1 MITNN
6 LFFGLDSNSFKRN
19 GEQLDTLSFSVLSG
33 MVKDDRRKNVTER
46 KLRGDKNLENV
57 FCYTGA
63 KDSTKSNSTNIAK
76 WNGVLRAD
84 VDFHNDELSVSEQN
98 AYAEEIKQSLKD
110 YFDTYKPNNYIAPI
124 LLSLSASHRGIC
136 LLCYCNIEGMDI
148 EHISKFRLACIY
160 LMYNYIV
167 HAVNA
172 CSRELRS
179 YIAKNSKEVYDM
191 NAVDSV
197 SFYLPYDKEAVIYD
211 YADSFTKI
219 SVTDSFDN
227 KIINTIEAGD
237 KNSVVSRSTKKVD
250 NTKYIAS
257 MQNGEQWITVD
268 SVNIEKGK
276 RYSSITMK
284 NAERN
289 IVFPFFVRAISE
301 KLISENEAE
310 NFILE
315 IGSNSSKDIRNGNVT
330 KMLNAYSH
338 TKKCNYTYSA
348 IKMLQSTGLDI
359 QWHSDNTGKGESVKV
374 NIAKMISDS
383 LRTKRS
389 YRNFTG
395 NEYTLDYKSET
406 NGYLSNILDDS
417 SFVAGVN
424 MLYAPAGCGKT
435 SFFEGLSQTK
445 RIVIIEP
452 MKSIVRAKSCN
463 NGISY
468 IFEKSQATNFVDD
481 NKSIMIYADAF
492 LDINKKFT
500 SKVDYVVLD
509 ECHVIGQQLNF
520 RERLISLINVIND
533 LDKDIKIVCMTGTPD
548 SVDKMFDVKNNIVV
562 RYNET
567 NKRNKVLVH
576 HTVSCDSAR
585 YTELAK
591 EAIRVMDCKDKD
603 ENGNYKRGKV
613 LCPVKDKE
621 DAIII
626 YSLIKH
632 YRKEKIDI
640 EKISDYV
647 ENNLYSTSTK
657 NVAYDKINSLSE
669 MDDEITFC
677 TTYLSVGIDIKNG
690 KYDEIMT
697 MGDFD
702 ANELEQFANRFR
714 QNDIKIHKFVS
725 KAAKRSEYDC
735 NSKPAYRYLY
745 AKPDCFKHFGDMAKK
760 KREGNSEYSDDAVL
774 SPRQDSTGDCVLITA
789 SIETAYKELL
799 NESEYNR
806 QELVVINDMKYKYNY
821 KIVIRD
827 STNVDDFSEIEVKK
841 VSKNIKKIERMNT
854 ANVLMKQS
862 GSLIIKSIKAGHNIL
877 GIGKEQSVI
886 SSYIDSEVN
895 ADMIINNK
903 EKTDAEYDNLYKN
916 SMNDILNAN
925 GTINKSKCYRNRK
938 LNNMIDKVR
947 FNRDQYQ
954 VELVCSAIISQ
965 LDTDDYDTAVFV
977 IMGAFR
983 KNSEA
988 EQAAMKFIK
997 LVFERGKG
1005 SKENKKKFTL
1015 NKRFNLFYNTSNA
1028 IFHRAVA

>member
-1 MITNN
+1 MNIQN
-6 LFFGLDSNSFKRN
+6 LCFGLDSNSFKRN
-19 GEQLDTLSFSVLSG
+19 GEQLATLSFSVLSG

-84 VDFHNDELSVSEQN
+84 VDFHNEELSVSEQN

-110 YFDTYKPNNYIAPI
+110 YFETYKPNNYIAPI

-136 LLCYCNIEGMDI
+136 LLCYCNIEEMDI

-160 LMYNYIV
+160 LMYNYII

-172 CSRELRS
+172 CSSELRS

-197 SFYLPYDKEAVIYD
+197 SFYLPYDSEAVTYD
-211 YADSFTKI
+211 YAERFTKI
-219 SVTDSFDN
+219 SVTDAFDN

-237 KNSVVSRSTKKVD
+237 KNSVVSRSIKKVD

-268 SVNIEKGK
+268 AIKIEKGNI
-276 RYSSITMK
+276 SPITMK

-289 IVFPFFVRAISE
+289 IVFPFFVRAISD
-301 KLISENEAE
+301 KLISESDAE
-310 NFILE
+310 DFIRE
-315 IGSNSSKDIRNGNVT
+315 IGSNSSKDIRNGNIT

-359 QWHSDNTGKGESVKV
+359 QWHSDNTGKCDNVKV
-374 NIAKMISDS
+374 NIAKMITDS
-383 LRTKRS
+383 LKYNHS
-389 YRNFTG
+389 YREFTG
-395 NEYTLDYKSET
+395 TEYTLDYKSET

-417 SFVAGVN
+417 SFVSGVN

-492 LDINKKFT
+492 LDINKKFA
-500 SKVDYVVLD
+500 SKIDYVVLD

-520 RERLISLINVIND
+520 RERLISLINEIKS
-533 LDKDIKIVCMTGTPD
+533 LDKDIKVVCMTGTPN

-591 EAIRVMDCKDKD
+591 EAIKVMDCKDKD

-640 EKISDYV
+640 EKISEYV

-714 QNDIKIHKFVS
+714 QNNIKIHKFVS

-735 NSKPAYRYLY
+735 SSKPAYRYLY
-745 AKPDCFKHFGDMAKK
+745 AKSYCFKHFGDMAEA
-760 KREGNSEYSDDAVL
+760 KRKYNSEYSDDAVL
-774 SPRQDSTGDCVLITA
+774 SPTIDKNGDSVKPTKKMV
-789 SIETAYKELL
+789 EAYKELL

-821 KIVIRD
+821 KIVVRN

-841 VSKNIKKIERMNT
+841 VSKNIKKIERRNT
-854 ANVLMKQS
+854 AKVLLGQR
-862 GSLIIKSIKAGHNIL
+862 GSLIIKSIKAGRNIPE
-877 GIGKEQSVI
+877 IGKEQSVI
-886 SSYIDSEVN
+886 NSYIDSEVN

-903 EKTDAEYDNLYKN
+903 EKTDAEYDNLYQN

-938 LNNMIDKVR
+938 LNNMIDNVR

-954 VELVCSAIISQ
+954 VELVCSATISR
-965 LDTDDYDTAVFV
+965 LDTDDYDTAVFA
-977 IMGAFR
+977 IMGSFR

>member
-6 LFFGLDSNSFKRN
+6 LYFGLDSNSFKRN
-19 GEQLDTLSFSVLSG
+19 GEQLDTLSFSVLSE

-57 FCYTGA
+57 FCYTGT
-63 KDSTKSNSTNIAK
+63 KDSTRSNNTNIAK

-110 YFDTYKPNNYIAPI
+110 YFETYKPNNYIAPI

-136 LLCYCNIEGMDI
+136 LLCYCNIDGMDI

-172 CSRELRS
+172 CSSELRA

-191 NAVDSV
+191 NAVDSI
-197 SFYLPYDKEAVIYD
+197 SFYLPYDSDAVIYD
-211 YADSFTKI
+211 YADRFTKI
-219 SVTDSFDN
+219 NVTDAFDN

-237 KNSVVSRSTKKVD
+237 KKSVVSRSTKNVN

-289 IVFPFFVRAISE
+289 IVFPFFVRAISD
-301 KLISENEAE
+301 KLISESDAE
-310 NFILE
+310 NFIRE
-315 IGSNSSKDIRNGNVT
+315 IGELSSKDIRNGNVT
-330 KMLNAYSH
+330 KMLNAYAH

-359 QWHSDNTGKGESVKV
+359 QWHSDNTGKGDGVKV
-374 NIAKMISDS
+374 NIAKMIADS
-383 LRTKRS
+383 LRTKRP

-395 NEYTLDYKSET
+395 TEYTLDYKSET

-417 SFVAGVN
+417 SFVSGVN

-492 LDINKKFT
+492 LDINRKFT

-520 RERLISLINVIND
+520 RERLISLINVINA

-640 EKISDYV
+640 EKISEYV

-697 MGDFD
+697 MGDFN

-774 SPRQDSTGDCVLITA
+774 SPRHDSTGDCVLITS

-841 VSKNIKKIERMNT
+841 VSKNIKKIERRNT
-854 ANVLMKQS
+854 AKVLLEQR
-862 GSLIIKSIKAGHNIL
+862 GSLMINSIMTGHNML

-886 SSYIDSEVN
+886 SSYIASEVN
-895 ADMIINNK
+895 AYNNRNK
-903 EKTDAEYDNLYKN
+903 TTDAEKDQLYN
-916 SMNDILNAN
+916 DSMKDILNAN

-938 LNNMIDKVR
+938 LNNIIYNIR
-947 FNRDQYQ
+947 FDMEQYKI
-954 VELVCSAIISQ
+954 EWVCANAISQ
-965 LDTDDYDTAVFV
+965 LDTDDYDTAVSSVMVLFESNNES
-977 IMGAFR
+977 
-983 KNSEA
+983 K
-988 EQAAMKFIK
+988 QAAMKFIK

-1005 SKENKKKFTL
+1005 SQENKKKFTL
-1015 NKRFNLFYNTSNA
+1015 NKRFNIFYNTAKAVFN
-1028 IFHRAVA
+1028 RAVA